1 MSHPLGRQTAKRLIL
16 LCVCVPVFMLNLDAN
31 IVAVSLPAIA
41 HSLKADFAA
50 VEWVV
55 SAYMLTFASLMLPAG
70 MLADRYGRKNVLI
83 LGLGIFTLASFV
95 CGAAPS
101 VSMLNA
107 ARALQGAGAA
117 LLLSAAL
124 ATLSHEF
131 RGRERAPA
139 FAFWGSVIGVAITLG
154 PVTGG
159 LITHTFGWECA
170 FYVNVPIGLMMIA
183 LTFYAVRPSRDP
195 DATGVDV
202 PGSLSFA
209 GALFLVTLTL
219 ISGNH
224 QGWRSPSVAAEFL
237 GATVLFGAFL
247 VIELTQSRPM
257 LELRYFRRPTY
268 IGVNIAGLAY
278 AAAFLTMVTFLPLY
292 LQGGLELAP
301 QEAGVLMLPLAMP
314 LVLVPRLVA
323 RYLTL
328 RLSGRVLL
336 TIGLGLVGAG
346 LLWLALVAAHFRY
359 ASMVAGMLIAGTGAG
374 ILNGEIAKVGITAIP
389 PERARMAAGVG
400 GTVRFTGIVVG
411 FAVLGAILFGQVGS
425 TLRALLPQD
434 IPEAQRFEIVQ
445 RVVAGDL
452 PGAARMTE
460 GVNEAARVSFGAGY
474 RAVFLSAA
482 ALAAVAAI
490 ASWLTVR
497 SSETAPVPAEVRSVT
512 LPEGDEDERLESSVV
527 GLSRLDS

>member
-1 MSHPLGRQTAKRLIL
+1 MSHPIGREPAKLLIL
-16 LCVCVPVFMLNLDAN
+16 LCVCIPVFMLNLDAN

-41 HSLKADFAA
+41 HSLNADFAA
-50 VEWVV
+50 IEWVV
-55 SAYMLTFASLMLPAG
+55 GAYTLTFASLMLPAG

-83 LGLGIFTLASFV
+83 LGLGIFTLASFI
-95 CGAAPS
+95 CGAASS
-101 VSMLNA
+101 VGMLNA
-107 ARALQGAGAA
+107 ARALQGVGAA

-139 FAFWGSVIGVAITLG
+139 FAFWGSVIGVAITLR

-159 LITHTFGWECA
+159 LITHLFGWEWA
-170 FYVNVPIGLMMIA
+170 FYVNVPIGLAMIG
-183 LTFYAVRPSRDP
+183 LTLHAVRPSRDP

-209 GALFLVTLTL
+209 GALFLVTLAL

-224 QGWRSPSVAAEFL
+224 QDWRSPTIAAEFV

-247 VIELTQSRPM
+247 AIELKQSRPM

-268 IGVNIAGLAY
+268 IGANIAGLAY

-292 LQGGLELAP
+292 LQGGLGLPP
-301 QEAGVLMLPLAMP
+301 QKAGLLMLPLAIP
-314 LVLVPRLVA
+314 LFLVPRLVA
-323 RYLTL
+323 RYLTH
-328 RLSGRVLL
+328 RVSGRDLL
-336 TIGLGLVGAG
+336 TIGLGLVGVG

-359 ASMVAGMLIAGTGAG
+359 ASMFSGMLIAGTGAG

-389 PERARMAAGVG
+389 PERAGMAAGVG
-400 GTVRFTGIVVG
+400 GTVRFAGIVVG
-411 FAVLGAILFGQVGS
+411 FAVLGAILFGQVDS

-434 IPEAQRFEIVQ
+434 IPDARRFEIVQ
-445 RVVAGDL
+445 RIVAGDL
-452 PGAARMTE
+452 PGAAQMTE
-460 GVNEAARVSFGAGY
+460 GLKEAARVSFGAGY
-474 RAVFLSAA
+474 QTVFLSAA
-482 ALAAVAAI
+482 ALAAIAAI

-497 SSETAPVPAEVRSVT
+497 SSDTAPVPNDVSLKASVACA
-512 LPEGDEDERLESSVV
+512 PNR
-527 GLSRLDS
+527 

>member
-1 MSHPLGRQTAKRLIL
+1 MSHPLGRQTAKRLVL

-50 VEWVV
+50 AEWVV

-101 VSMLNA
+101 VGMLNA

-139 FAFWGSVIGVAITLG
+139 FAFWGSVICVAITLG

-170 FYVNVPIGLMMIA
+170 FYVNVPNGLMMIA
-183 LTFYAVRPSRDP
+183 LTFYAVRPSLDP

-209 GALFLVTLTL
+209 GALFLVTLAM

-247 VIELTQSRPM
+247 AIELTQSRPM

-346 LLWLALVAAHFRY
+346 
-359 ASMVAGMLIAGTGAG
+359 

-389 PERARMAAGVG
+389 PERAGMAAGVG

-411 FAVLGAILFGQVGS
+411 FAVLGAILFGQVQS

-434 IPEAQRFEIVQ
+434 IPEARRFEIVQ

-452 PGAARMTE
+452 PGAARMTK

-497 SSETAPVPAEVRSVT
+497 SSETAPVPAEVRSVA